1 MIDRLLP
8 YSGCLLAALLILS
21 LILVR
26 CEIQNIEP
34 PYTEMPA
41 HE

>member
-1 MIDRLLP
+1 MIDRLVP
-8 YSGCLLAALLILS
+8 YSGCLLGVLLILS
-21 LILVR
+21 IILVR
-26 CEIQNIEP
+26 CEIQNIEL